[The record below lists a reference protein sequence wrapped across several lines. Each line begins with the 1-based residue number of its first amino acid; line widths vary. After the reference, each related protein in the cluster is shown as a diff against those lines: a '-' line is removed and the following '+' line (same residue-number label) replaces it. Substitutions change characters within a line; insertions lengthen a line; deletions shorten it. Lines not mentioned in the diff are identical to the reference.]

1 MSTGVKLPR
10 HCPKYGVKLP
20 RHCTKYNEAS
30 YRGVFHI
37 ERRIKRGVIMSKR
50 MKSNLF
56 LLLTAFIWGSAF
68 VAQKVGADVGTFTF
82 NGVRTFVAGL
92 SLMPVILI
100 LDNIRKKKKN
110 PDAEKNVKVSPFDIT
125 AGAASSDDGTVSS
138 ADSGTSRRE
147 PGKSGEQRDRK
158 SVV

>member
-82 NGVRTFVAGL
+82 KT
-92 SLMPVILI
+92 
-100 LDNIRKKKKN
+100 K
-110 PDAEKNVKVSPFDIT
+110 IT
-125 AGAASSDDGTVSS
+125 GQV
-138 ADSGTSRRE
+138 
-147 PGKSGEQRDRK
+147 
-158 SVV
+158 

>member
-10 HCPKYGVKLP
+10 HCPKYDESP
-20 RHCTKYNEAS
+20 

-68 VAQKVGADVGTFTF
+68 IAQKVGADVGTFTF
-82 NGVRTFVAGL
+82 NGVKTFVTGL
-92 SLMPVILI
+92 SLMLVILI

-110 PDAEKNVKVSPFDIT
+110 PDAE
-125 AGAASSDDGTVSS
+125 
-138 ADSGTSRRE
+138 
-147 PGKSGEQRDRK
+147 
-158 SVV
+158 